1 MFFFLI
7 SYHEINFKKVLNS
20 VLKEMSQGHE
30 IKPCLKQGD
39 EMNDFCLKQGQALKA
54 SAAHHYPNFLECSRS
69 EVSAL
74 LCLLLFGTL
83 RPHISAVLR
92 VTVYQENEK
101 E

>member
-1 MFFFLI
+1 
-7 SYHEINFKKVLNS
+7 
-20 VLKEMSQGHE
+20 MSQGHE
-30 IKPCLKQGD
+30 IKSTCLKQGN
-39 EMNDFCLKQGQALKA
+39 ETNDFCLKQGQGLKA
-54 SAAHHYPNFLECSRS
+54 SAAHHYPNFLVCSRP
-69 EVSAL
+69 EVSTI

>member
-1 MFFFLI
+1 
-7 SYHEINFKKVLNS
+7 
-20 VLKEMSQGHE
+20 MSQGHE
-30 IKPCLKQGD
+30 IKSTCLRQGN
-39 EMNDFCLKQGQALKA
+39 EMNDFWLKQGQALKA
-54 SAAHHYPNFLECSRS
+54 SAAHHYPTFLECPRP

-74 LCLLLFGTL
+74 LCLLLFRTL

>member
-1 MFFFLI
+1 
-7 SYHEINFKKVLNS
+7 
-20 VLKEMSQGHE
+20 MSQGHE
-30 IKPCLKQGD
+30 IKSTCLEQGN
-39 EMNDFCLKQGQALKA
+39 EMNDFCLKQCQALKVW
-54 SAAHHYPNFLECSRS
+54 AAHHYPNFLECSRP

-74 LCLLLFGTL
+74 FCLLLFGTL

>member
-1 MFFFLI
+1 
-7 SYHEINFKKVLNS
+7 
-20 VLKEMSQGHE
+20 MSQGHE
-30 IKPCLKQGD
+30 IKSTCLKQGN
-39 EMNDFCLKQGQALKA
+39 EMNDFCLKQGQGLKA
-54 SAAHHYPNFLECSRS
+54 SAAHHYPKLSFECPSP

-74 LCLLLFGTL
+74 LCLLLFGTP

>member
-1 MFFFLI
+1 
-7 SYHEINFKKVLNS
+7 
-20 VLKEMSQGHE
+20 MSQGHE
-30 IKPCLKQGD
+30 IKSTCLKQGN
-39 EMNDFCLKQGQALKA
+39 EERLLSQTGLGFEGLGGTPLPKL
-54 SAAHHYPNFLECSRS
+54 SFECPRP

>member
-1 MFFFLI
+1 
-7 SYHEINFKKVLNS
+7 
-20 VLKEMSQGHE
+20 MSQGHE
-30 IKPCLKQGD
+30 IKSTCLKQGN
-39 EMNDFCLKQGQALKA
+39 EMNNFCLKQGQGLKS
-54 SAAHHYPNFLECSRS
+54 SAAHHYPNFLECPCP

-74 LCLLLFGTL
+74 LCLPLFGTL

>member
-1 MFFFLI
+1 MT
-7 SYHEINFKKVLNS
+7 
-20 VLKEMSQGHE
+20 
-30 IKPCLKQGD
+30 
-39 EMNDFCLKQGQALKA
+39 DFCLEQCQGLKA
-54 SAAHHYPNFLECSRS
+54 SAARHYPNLLFSVPRP

-92 VTVYQENEK
+92 VTVYQESEK